1 LTGATAAL
9 ENPAMLRRDTKV
21 QLLRE
26 VPLFEDCSR
35 SELRQIAEVADEVVV
50 PAGTTLTKE
59 GASGKEFIVIVDG
72 AAEVRRRGRKV
83 NDLGSGDFLG
93 EIALI
98 SGAPRTATVK
108 TTQPTHALVLTAP
121 AFRGLMRRVPSIQLK
136 VLEALA
142 RRLPDDVG

>member
-1 LTGATAAL
+1 LTGATAAP

-26 VPLFEDCSR
+26 VPLFEECSR
-35 SELRQIAEVADEVVV
+35 AQLRQIAEVADEVVV

-121 AFRGLMRRVPSIQLK
+121 AFRALMRRVPTIQLK

-142 RRLPDDVG
+142 RRLPEDVG